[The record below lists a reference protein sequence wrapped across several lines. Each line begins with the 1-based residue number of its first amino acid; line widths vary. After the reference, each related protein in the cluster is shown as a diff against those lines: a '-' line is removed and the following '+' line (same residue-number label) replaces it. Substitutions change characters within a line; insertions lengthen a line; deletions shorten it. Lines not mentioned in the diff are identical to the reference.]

1 MKIFLLVLLITVI
14 KSAPT
19 VENDTVEKEQTFS
32 DLDRELDFDIA
43 VADSGPAK
51 VKLNKK

>member
-19 VENDTVEKEQTFS
+19 IENDTVEKEQTIS
-32 DLDRELDFDIA
+32 DFDRELDFDIA
-43 VADSGPAK
+43 VADSGPTK
-51 VKLNKK
+51 VKFEK